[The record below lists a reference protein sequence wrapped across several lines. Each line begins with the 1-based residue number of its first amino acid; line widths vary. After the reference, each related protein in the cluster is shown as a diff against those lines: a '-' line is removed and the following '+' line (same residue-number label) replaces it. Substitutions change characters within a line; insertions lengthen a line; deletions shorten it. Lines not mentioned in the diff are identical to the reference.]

1 MYVSCRKD
9 ISMRKLTKT
18 QFTAMDAWMQT
29 NARPLDLAKWNTIFH
44 GGTKEQIISEILAY
58 QNLDGGLGGGFEP
71 DVICPLSAAIPT
83 AESIFTA
90 YEYGLDGSADWFRT
104 ILTYFENTVQEIPK
118 YWEDTPKEAME
129 YPHAPW
135 WYYEVCTTFNPN
147 PCGVIAS
154 AMIRYGTE
162 SQKLLGYRI
171 ADDCLALLKSRD
183 FCGDH
188 DSLNMKAL
196 VEALL
201 DVCPE
206 RVSEEIMTSMKR
218 RILENTSFDMN
229 RYHEYVFTPL
239 DFVSSPDSLWYD
251 TVRDGINGT
260 IDFWLDTINEQG
272 VWNPNF
278 SWGIDS
284 DVSRQV
290 TENWKGYITVKRAK
304 ILLAFDRMEKV

>member
-1 MYVSCRKD
+1 MK
-9 ISMRKLTKT
+9 KLTKA
-18 QFTAMDAWMQT
+18 QFSVMDAWMQT
-29 NARPLDLAKWNTIFH
+29 NARALDLAKWNMLFH
-44 GGTKEQIISEILAY
+44 GGSKEQIVSEILVY
-58 QNLDGGLGGGFEP
+58 QNPDGGLGSGFEP
-71 DVICPLSAAIPT
+71 DVICPLSAEIPT
-83 AESIFTA
+83 AEAIFTA
-90 YEYGLDGSADWFRT
+90 YEYGLDCTADWFRT
-104 ILTYFENTVQEIPK
+104 ILNYFENTVQDIPK
-118 YWEDTPKEAME
+118 YWEDTPKEAMD

-135 WYYEVCTTFNPN
+135 WQYEVCTTFSPN

-154 AMIRYGTE
+154 AMLRYGTE
-162 SQKLLGYRI
+162 SQKQLACRI
-171 ADDCLALLKSRD
+171 AGDCLALLQSRD

-201 DVCPE
+201 AVCPG
-206 RVSEEIMTSMKR
+206 RVSAEVVDAMKR
-218 RILENTSFDMN
+218 RILENTCFDVS

-251 TVRDGINGT
+251 TVQRGIEGT
-260 IDFWLDTINEQG
+260 FDFWFDTINEQG

-304 ILLAFDRMEKV
+304 ILLAFGRMDAMIGL

>member
-1 MYVSCRKD
+1 
-9 ISMRKLTKT
+9 MRKLTST
-18 QFTAMDAWMQT
+18 QFTTMDAWMQT
-29 NARPLDLAKWNTIFH
+29 KARPLDRAKWNFLFH
-44 GGTKEQIISEILAY
+44 GGTRDRIISEILAY
-58 QNLDGGLGGGFEP
+58 QNPDGGLGSGFEP
-71 DVICPLSAAIPT
+71 DIICPLSAAIPT
-83 AESIFTA
+83 AEAIFTA
-90 YEYGLDGSADWFRT
+90 YEYGLDSSAQWFQT
-104 ILTYFENTVQEIPK
+104 ILDYFENTVQDILK
-118 YWEDTPKEAME
+118 YWEDTPEEAMN

-135 WYYEVCTTFNPN
+135 WHYEVCTTFSPN
-147 PCGVIAS
+147 PCGVVAS

-162 SQKLLGYRI
+162 NQKQLGYQI
-171 ADDCLALLKSRD
+171 ADDCLSLLVSHD

-196 VEALL
+196 VETLL
-201 DVCPE
+201 AVRPE
-206 RVSEEIMTSMKR
+206 LVTDAVMEDMKR
-218 RILENTSFDMN
+218 RILENTCFDVS

-251 TVRDGINGT
+251 TVQSGIDGT
-260 IDFWLDTINEQG
+260 MDFWLDTINEQG

-304 ILLAFDRMEKV
+304 ILQAFGRIETV